1 MRKMK
6 TITIERKP
14 RKCPVCGNKVVK
26 IVYGMPGPE
35 LMEQAMSGEVILG
48 GGCIISDEST
58 TTGIQLDSYLLRL
71 LQGRERGPV
80 RQEAQAA
87 GGFR

>member
-1 MRKMK
+1 MRKSK

-35 LMEQAMSGEVILG
+35 LMEQAMSVEVILG
-48 GGCIISDEST
+48 GCCIISDEN
-58 TTGIQLDSYLLRL
+58 GNQLDPEFGCVECGTRFK
-71 LQGRERGPV
+71 RK
-80 RQEAQAA
+80 
-87 GGFR
+87 